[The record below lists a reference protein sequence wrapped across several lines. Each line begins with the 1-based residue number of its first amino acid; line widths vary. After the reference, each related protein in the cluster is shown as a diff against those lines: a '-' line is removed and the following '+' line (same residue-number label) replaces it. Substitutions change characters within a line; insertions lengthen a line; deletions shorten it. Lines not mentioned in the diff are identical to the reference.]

1 MKMTKLEKMFVNRR
15 KEAEKNIEIAEQLFS
30 QIDLSNTKK
39 ALEVGCGIGVL
50 SSYLAKKYK
59 WDLTGIDLD
68 PEQIERARKD
78 NTEDE
83 NLRFFEADV
92 TKLPFAD
99 SEFDMVLS
107 FDVLH
112 HIPNWDKA
120 LNKISRVLRPEGYY
134 VLNDLALPKFLRIFG
149 GLAKS
154 SGGFFA
160 VDDIISHLKRNRF
173 EVIYEKKQ
181 KINIFAGLVGH
192 FSIVSQIVQPSIVR

>member
-15 KEAEKNIEIAEQLFS
+15 KEAEKNIEIAERLFS

-59 WDLTGIDLD
+59 RDLTGIDLD

-112 HIPNWDKA
+112 LIPSWDKA
-120 LNKISRVLRPEGYY
+120 LNEISRVLRPKGFYT
-134 VLNDLALPKFLRIFG
+134 LNDLALPKFLRILG

-160 VDDIISHLKRNRF
+160 VDDIINHLERNSF
-173 EVIYEKKQ
+173 EVIYEEKQ
-181 KINIFAGLVGH
+181 KIDIFVRH
-192 FSIVSQIVQPSIVR
+192 FSIVSQIVQLAIVR

>member
-1 MKMTKLEKMFVNRR
+1 MKISKLEKMFVNRR
-15 KEAEKNIEIAEQLFS
+15 KEAEKNIGIAERLFS

-99 SEFDMVLS
+99 SEFNMVLS

-120 LNKISRVLRPEGYY
+120 LNETSRVLRAKGFYI
-134 VLNDLALPKFLRIFG
+134 LNDLALPRFTARILKNCG
-149 GLAKS
+149 V
-154 SGGFFA
+154 FA
-160 VDDIISHLKRNRF
+160 VDDIINHFKRNSL
-173 EVIYEKKQ
+173 EVICEEKP
-181 KINIFAGLVGH
+181 KINMIFMSH
-192 FSIVSQIVQPSIVR
+192 FSMVSQKGPTNYLQ

>member
-1 MKMTKLEKMFVNRR
+1 M
-15 KEAEKNIEIAEQLFS
+15 
-30 QIDLSNTKK
+30 
-39 ALEVGCGIGVL
+39 GCGIGVL

-83 NLRFFEADV
+83 SLRFFEADV

-112 HIPNWDKA
+112 HIPDWDKA
-120 LNKISRVLRPEGYY
+120 LNEISRVLRPEGYY
-134 VLNDLALPKFLRIFG
+134 VLNDLALRKFFRIFG
-149 GLAKS
+149 GLVKS
-154 SGGFFA
+154 SSGFFA
-160 VDDIISHLKRNRF
+160 VDDIINHLKGNSI
-173 EVIYEKKQ
+173 EVIYEEKQ
-181 KINIFAGLVGH
+181 KIDIFIRH
-192 FSIVSQIVQPSIVR
+192 FSIVSQKGSIGLSNSPDIAE